1 MRELHALLSSTSA
14 PEQGAHAP
22 PSKRYPVS
30 QVTSHWPFA
39 AAQVPLLLIWNDSDS
54 TVFCVQALN
63 PPSEAE
69 M

>member
-1 MRELHALLSSTSA
+1 MTIHQNLDQRRAGHAWQSI
-14 PEQGAHAP
+14 Q
-22 PSKRYPVS
+22 
-30 QVTSHWPFA
+30 QVKDGDDKAKKNFKIP
-39 AAQVPLLLIWNDSDS
+39 DS